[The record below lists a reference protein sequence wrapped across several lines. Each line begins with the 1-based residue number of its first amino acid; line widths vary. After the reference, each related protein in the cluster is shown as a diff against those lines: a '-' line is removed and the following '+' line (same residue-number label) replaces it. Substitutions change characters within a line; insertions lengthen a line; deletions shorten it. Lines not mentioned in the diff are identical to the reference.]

1 LIRILHSVFI
11 IWVLAFLFS
20 CSSPETKEKEAQ
32 KVGIAQP
39 ERIAEIITAVKKKDS
54 QIPVTGPLQ
63 PDTRFQYSTTI
74 NKKIGEFVDAP
85 MSGVSPKSIKF
96 KNELSQ
102 ETQTFET
109 GRYQTEI
116 NPVMLSVIFDNDIFD
131 NTDYYYTNGVRFELV
146 LPFAGQSP
154 VNKILLGIK
163 SSDFGFNGFSIQQNI
178 YTPINPETTE
188 IDYGDRPFA
197 AYLTIGQFRETYQL
211 ERKLQIKSALDL
223 GVMGPSSM
231 GETVQSS
238 IHYLEPTG
246 WEYQMQNSFL
256 INYYINIEKGLYSS
270 SWLEINAIGQA
281 NVGTLYNKLGGGL
294 NFRLGSFMPV
304 YRGPATSVNY
314 TGTKQWQYWFFMSG
328 TTDFVAYDA
337 TLQGGLFNNKSPYV
351 IADNELNRMIFK
363 ASAGLAVYY
372 YRFGVELENFY
383 YTPEFEEARHF
394 MYGRIK
400 LVANF

>member
-1 LIRILHSVFI
+1 MIRILHSVFI
-11 IWVLAFLFS
+11 IWVVAFLFS
-20 CSSPETKEKEAQ
+20 CSSPETVDKDAAEA
-32 KVGIAQP
+32 GIAQP
-39 ERIAEIITAVKKKDS
+39 ERIVEVITAVKKKDIHIS
-54 QIPVTGPLQ
+54 FAGQLQ
-63 PDTRFQYSTTI
+63 PDAEFQYSTTV

-96 KNELSQ
+96 ENELNP
-102 ETQTFET
+102 ETQIFET
-109 GRYQTEI
+109 GRYQTEV
-116 NPVMLSVIFDNDIFD
+116 NPVILRVIFDNDIFD

-163 SSDFGFNGFSIQQNI
+163 SSDFGFGGFSITQNI

-188 IDYGDRPFA
+188 IDYGDRPFS
-197 AYLTIGQFRETYQL
+197 AYLTIGQYRETYQL
-211 ERKLQIKSALDL
+211 ERKLQIKSALDM

-246 WEYQMQNSFL
+246 WKYQMQNSFL

-270 SWLEINAIGQA
+270 PNLEINVLGQA

-294 NFRLGSFMPV
+294 NFRIGSFMPV
-304 YRGPATSVNY
+304 YRGPTTSCNY
-314 TGTKQWQYWFFMSG
+314 TRKKQWQYWFFMSG
-328 TTDFVAYDA
+328 TTNFVAYDA

-351 IADNELNRMIFK
+351 IPNNELNRMFFK

-372 YRFGVELENFY
+372 YRFGVEMENFY
-383 YTPEFEEARHF
+383 LTPEFEGARYF

>member
-1 LIRILHSVFI
+1 MIRILHSVFI
-11 IWVLAFLFS
+11 IWVVAFLFS
-20 CSSPETKEKEAQ
+20 CSSPETVDKDAAEA
-32 KVGIAQP
+32 GIAQP
-39 ERIAEIITAVKKKDS
+39 ERIVEVITAVKKKDIHIS
-54 QIPVTGPLQ
+54 FAGQLQ
-63 PDTRFQYSTTI
+63 PDAEFQYSTTV

-96 KNELSQ
+96 ENELNP
-102 ETQTFET
+102 ETQIFET
-109 GRYQTEI
+109 GRYQTEV
-116 NPVMLSVIFDNDIFD
+116 NPVILRVIFDNDIFD

-163 SSDFGFNGFSIQQNI
+163 SSDFGFGGFSITQNI

-188 IDYGDRPFA
+188 IDYGDRPFS
-197 AYLTIGQFRETYQL
+197 AYLTIGQYRETYQL
-211 ERKLQIKSALDL
+211 ERKLQIKSALDM

-246 WEYQMQNSFL
+246 WKYQMQNSFL

-270 SWLEINAIGQA
+270 PNLEINVLGQA

-294 NFRLGSFMPV
+294 YFRIGSFMPV
-304 YRGPATSVNY
+304 YRGPTTSCNY
-314 TGTKQWQYWFFMSG
+314 TRKKQWQYWFFMSG
-328 TTDFVAYDA
+328 TTNFVAYDA

-351 IADNELNRMIFK
+351 IPNNELNRMFFK

-372 YRFGVELENFY
+372 YRFGVEMENFY
-383 YTPEFEEARHF
+383 LTPEFEGARHF

>member
-1 LIRILHSVFI
+1 
-11 IWVLAFLFS
+11 
-20 CSSPETKEKEAQ
+20 
-32 KVGIAQP
+32 
-39 ERIAEIITAVKKKDS
+39 
-54 QIPVTGPLQ
+54 
-63 PDTRFQYSTTI
+63 
-74 NKKIGEFVDAP
+74 
-85 MSGVSPKSIKF
+85 
-96 KNELSQ
+96 
-102 ETQTFET
+102 
-109 GRYQTEI
+109 
-116 NPVMLSVIFDNDIFD
+116 
-131 NTDYYYTNGVRFELV
+131 
-146 LPFAGQSP
+146 
-154 VNKILLGIK
+154 
-163 SSDFGFNGFSIQQNI
+163 
-178 YTPINPETTE
+178 
-188 IDYGDRPFA
+188 
-197 AYLTIGQFRETYQL
+197 
-211 ERKLQIKSALDL
+211 
-223 GVMGPSSM
+223 MGPSSM

-246 WEYQMQNSFL
+246 WEYQVQNSFL

-270 SWLEINAIGQA
+270 PWLEINAVGQA
-281 NVGTLYNKLGGGL
+281 NVGTLYNRLGGGL
-294 NFRLGSFMPV
+294 SFRLGSFMPV

>member
-1 LIRILHSVFI
+1 MIRIIHSVFI
-11 IWVLAFLFS
+11 IWVVAFLFS
-20 CSSPETKEKEAQ
+20 CNSPETVDKDAAEA
-32 KVGIAQP
+32 GIAQP
-39 ERIAEIITAVKKKDS
+39 ERIVEVITAVKKKDIHIS
-54 QIPVTGPLQ
+54 FAGQLQ
-63 PDTRFQYSTTI
+63 PDAEFQYSTTV
-74 NKKIGEFVDAP
+74 NKKIGEFIDAP

-96 KNELSQ
+96 ENELNP
-102 ETQTFET
+102 ETQIFET
-109 GRYQTEI
+109 GRYQTEV
-116 NPVMLSVIFDNDIFD
+116 NPVILRVIFDNDIFD

-163 SSDFGFNGFSIQQNI
+163 SSDFGFGGFSITQNI

-197 AYLTIGQFRETYQL
+197 AYFTIGQFRETYQL
-211 ERKLQIKSALDL
+211 ERKLQIKSALDI

-246 WEYQMQNSFL
+246 WKYQMQNSFL

-270 SWLEINAIGQA
+270 PNLEINVIGQA
-281 NVGTLYNKLGGGL
+281 NVGTLYNKLGSGL
-294 NFRLGSFMPV
+294 NFRIGSFMPV
-304 YRGPATSVNY
+304 YRGPATSCNY
-314 TGTKQWQYWFFMSG
+314 TRKKQWQYWFFMSG
-328 TTDFVAYDA
+328 TTNFVAYDA

-351 IADNELNRMIFK
+351 IPNNELNRMFFK

-372 YRFGVELENFY
+372 YRFGVEMENFY
-383 YTPEFEEARHF
+383 LTPEFEGARHF